1 MACKGSGV
9 RIPSAPPTKQKT
21 PPGVFSFVKWAPR
34 IREERTAL
42 DYSPAKTSEEKL
54 RSERRSPDFM
64 LIRRICI
71 LKLGTRA
78 ERFNEEGFCEAT
90 IQEPQRIPQLPDV
103 TQGVASLEWI
113 SGIDFPSR

>member
-1 MACKGSGV
+1 
-9 RIPSAPPTKQKT
+9 
-21 PPGVFSFVKWAPR
+21 
-34 IREERTAL
+34 
-42 DYSPAKTSEEKL
+42 
-54 RSERRSPDFM
+54 M

-103 TQGVASLEWI
+103 AQGVASLEWI
-113 SGIDFPSR
+113 SGIDFPSRYAGNPSTAADCWHDRVVLTNLGWIVHLAKELCAKETHV